1 MTRFLARVGA
11 VCATCVLAATPTMA
25 QTWGDEGGP
34 EVNVTDYGTVDLA
47 VQDTDL
53 SQVLEMLSIQGRKNI
68 ITSKSVSATVSANLY
83 DVTFYEALDAILT
96 VNGYGYV
103 EEGNFIYVHTK
114 EELVELQASSRRT
127 ESEIFKLD
135 YLSAVDANEF
145 IAPLL
150 SDIGQAAAR
159 GDVQAGFQPSVS
171 DGGADTYA
179 YSAKIVVNDF
189 PENLERI
196 RALLAELDTPP
207 QQLLIEA
214 TILQTSLDEANSFGV
229 DFSIIADLNF
239 LDITNPLSPVN
250 NLLAGSDPK
259 TGFQPLDN
267 KAGGLQSTVGN
278 TAGAGG
284 FKVGVITDDISIF
297 LKLLDEVTDLTVLA
311 RPKLMVLNRQ
321 RAEILVGRRVGYLS
335 TTATQTTTTQTV
347 QFLDTGVHLVFR
359 PFISDN
365 GMIRMELSPS
375 VSEASLRTVTDAQGL
390 QVTIPDE
397 LTNELTTNVRV
408 KDGNTL
414 VLGGLFREST
424 QTTRRQ
430 VPFLGDIPI
439 IGAAFQGQDD
449 VVDRDEIIFLI
460 TPTIIHDNVL
470 WAIGDGALGFVDAAR
485 VGIRAGLLPF
495 SRDRITAN
503 YNNKALDAFRKGDL
517 NKARHWAST
526 SLNVTKNQ
534 PAMIMLRE
542 DISGKIEHAFD
553 ASVMERSIRRELGPL
568 PKPSTGMPREV
579 AARGGT
585 RHVPMSW
592 VPVAPTMPAPPREM
606 PQPGWT
612 PQPGPTQQPF
622 GDNRLNGD
630 DGDHHPAELVPPGD
644 IQQTDE
650 TPGPVSAAPVH
661 DRARSVPHISA
672 SPKFWQADHPA
683 GFDDPAWRQTVPF
696 STFDDVMG
704 GGGGGTNPM

>member
-11 VCATCVLAATPTMA
+11 VCAACVLVVAPAMA

-34 EVNVTDYGTVDLA
+34 DVSVTDYGTVDLA

-68 ITSKSVSATVSANLY
+68 ITSKNVSATVSANLY

-103 EEGNFIYVHTK
+103 EEGNFIYVLTQ

-127 ESEIFKLD
+127 ESRIFKLD
-135 YLSAVDANEF
+135 YLSAVDASEF

-150 SDIGQAAAR
+150 SDVGQAAAR
-159 GDVQAGFQPSVS
+159 GDVQSGFQPDTS

-179 YSAKIVVNDF
+179 YSAKIVVNDYV
-189 PENLERI
+189 ENLDEI
-196 RALLAELDTPP
+196 ATLLAQLDTPP
-207 QQLLIEA
+207 HQLLIEA

-229 DFSIIADLNF
+229 DFSIIADMDF
-239 LDITNPLSPVN
+239 LDLTNPLSPVN
-250 NLLAGSDPK
+250 NLLAGSDPN
-259 TGFQPLDN
+259 TGFQPQDN
-267 KAGGLQSTVGN
+267 KAGGIQSTVGN

-284 FKVGVITDDISIF
+284 FKVGVLTDEISVF
-297 LKLLDEVTDLTVLA
+297 LKLLDEVTDVSVLA

-321 RAEILVGRRVGYLS
+321 RAEILVGARVGYLS
-335 TTATQTTTTQTV
+335 TTATQTTTTLTV
-347 QFLDTGVHLVFR
+347 QFLVTGVQLVFR

-424 QTTRRQ
+424 RITKRQ

-439 IGAAFQGQDD
+439 VGAAFQGQDD
-449 VVDRDEIIFLI
+449 TVDRDEIIFLI
-460 TPTIIHDNVL
+460 TPTIIHDDVL
-470 WAIGDGALGFVDAAR
+470 WAIGDEALGYIDAAR
-485 VGIRAGLLPF
+485 VGARSGLLPF
-495 SRDRITAN
+495 SRDMVTAN
-503 YNNKALDAFRKGDL
+503 YNNKAMDAFRDGDL
-517 NKARHWAST
+517 NKATHWANT
-526 SLNVTKNQ
+526 SLNVSKNQ

-542 DISGKIEHAFD
+542 DISGDVVHAFEG
-553 ASVMERSIRRELGPL
+553 SVMERAIRRELGL
-568 PKPSTGMPREV
+568 LRRHSAGLPREV
-579 AARGGT
+579 AAIGGS
-585 RHVPMSW
+585 RRAPMSW
-592 VPVAPTMPAPPREM
+592 VPAPPTMTSPPQAPQRPSGNSHRNGNAGHDQRV
-606 PQPGWT
+606 QPD
-612 PQPGPTQQPF
+612 QPDQPENTQQP
-622 GDNRLNGD
+622 
-630 DGDHHPAELVPPGD
+630 
-644 IQQTDE
+644 DE
-650 TPGPVSAAPVH
+650 TPGPVSAAP
-661 DRARSVPHISA
+661 DLDAAKGVPHISA
-672 SPKFWQADHPA
+672 NPKFWQADHPA

-696 STFDDVMG
+696 STFDDVLDG
-704 GGGGGTNPM
+704 GGAGADPM